1 MRSLHTYNQPRSQ
14 KNIHINGKAEG
25 NMLSA
30 FEFFKLVKLSHSY
43 LGLSFSQFWSRF
55 EEERRQSRHYLLLQ
69 TQTRKQLQKCRERIL
84 HSVDVLT
91 VKAKNEIC
99 ESRFHPRRL
108 PSSRFSRKVKNPGKS
123 KYSLWNERQDNKKH
137 LMMIWYLNMYY
148 FSFILTLP

>member
-84 HSVDVLT
+84 LHCVDVLT
-91 VKAKNEIC
+91 VKAKNRIVKVV
-99 ESRFHPRRL
+99 FILVVFRRL
-108 PSSRFSRKVKNPGKS
+108 DSPGKS
-123 KYSLWNERQDNKKH
+123 KIQENQNTVCGMKGRTTRN
-137 LMMIWYLNMYY
+137 
-148 FSFILTLP
+148 T